1 MADRSRKQS
10 RETARAKG
18 PAPVAGRPGAVPWDT
33 SDRPDAVATAVL
45 VCDLAGTIL
54 DVNAQACALLGVERD
69 GVRGRSALS
78 TDLWGD
84 AVVAADGAPLDPAGW
99 LKEAAAAN
107 DGTRLDRLLGL
118 RRAGD
123 DALTWLQATSERL
136 HTAQTDATTLFVT
149 LSDVTVMK
157 ESRDALERTRRCWAR
172 CSRQSPMSTSTWT
185 PRTG

>member
-1 MADRSRKQS
+1 MRSGRQEDDGRQKPQA
-10 RETARAKG
+10 TAGDGAGQRAG
-18 PAPVAGRPGAVPWDT
+18 AGRPGAVPWDT

-54 DVNAQACALLGVERD
+54 DVNAQACALLGVQRD

-136 HTAQTDATTLFVT
+136 HTAQTTQ
-149 LSDVTVMK
+149 
-157 ESRDALERTRRCWAR
+157 RRCS
-172 CSRQSPMSTSTWT
+172 SR
-185 PRTG
+185 